1 MSDVAVNS
9 NSQTADGREVKFEFD
24 GRESEIELLA
34 RQTDTPIGKVQEIY
48 NAEHRKL
55 EQSARI
61 KTFVPVL
68 VHRRVKAILQVQR
81 GYRA

>member
-1 MSDVAVNS
+1 
-9 NSQTADGREVKFEFD
+9 
-24 GRESEIELLA
+24 LA
-34 RQTDTPIGKVQEIY
+34 RQTDTPIDKVQEIY
-48 NAEHRKL
+48 SAEHNKL

-68 VHRRVKAILQVQR
+68 VHRRVKAILLQVQR